1 MNARNVSLGLNA
13 SLTPSSKTD
22 NLNDV
27 DRAVLEYGAD
37 MAMACCNMVSAGGD
51 YEVQDADF
59 YRGTTMM
66 SAAALQ
72 ARAGLDAAE
81 LVAAALDRNTA
92 ALARLGR
99 LMRCQALRPSAVRAT
114 AATPENPSNV
124 NAASGL
130 D

>member
-1 MNARNVSLGLNA
+1 MNAGYVSLGLNA
-13 SLTPSSKTD
+13 SLTPASETD

-37 MAMACCNMVSAGGD
+37 MAMACCNMVGAGSD
-51 YEVQDADF
+51 HEVQDADF
-59 YRGTTMM
+59 YRGTAMM

-99 LMRCQALRPSAVRAT
+99 LMRCQTVRPSATRT
-114 AATPENPSNV
+114 AGVKSSQAPQVDAVPD
-124 NAASGL
+124 A